1 MLTVAIYSRSIS
13 PSQLDKLEVF
23 SKHAC
28 RKVWWSCFWL
38 FFQLCL

>member
-23 SKHAC
+23 RKHAEQLM
-28 RKVWWSCFWL
+28 KL
-38 FFQLCL
+38 FLAFFSNGA